1 MIIIIINAAAAI
13 RKAQPTQVAR
23 THLRRSRSKSPLVTP
38 PTLPPN
44 QPQLLHA
51 METTGVE
58 QTMNKVFIIMNFRKQ
73 KGKEF
78 RGKTHDDDGGKIKTS
93 N

>member
-1 MIIIIINAAAAI
+1 
-13 RKAQPTQVAR
+13 
-23 THLRRSRSKSPLVTP
+23 
-38 PTLPPN
+38 
-44 QPQLLHA
+44 

-78 RGKTHDDDGGKIKTS
+78 RGKTRRERRENKNVQLTASFWTAVTDHVCCAAGVMHVETTTTACVYKYGYGY
-93 N
+93 